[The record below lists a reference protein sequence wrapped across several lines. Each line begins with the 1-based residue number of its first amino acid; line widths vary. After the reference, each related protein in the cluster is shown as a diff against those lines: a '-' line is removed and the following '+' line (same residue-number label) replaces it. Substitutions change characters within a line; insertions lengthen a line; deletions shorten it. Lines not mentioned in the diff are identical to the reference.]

1 MNKLARGPELPGS
14 LKKTPLDGIQEYW
27 KREWQKKDWGK
38 TKQRKKIL
46 RPPLRLGTGGGRV
59 GTHLVA

>member
-27 KREWQKKDWGK
+27 KREWQKK
-38 TKQRKKIL
+38 
-46 RPPLRLGTGGGRV
+46 RLGKNK
-59 GTHLVA
+59 AEKKNPSASS